1 MNKLILLL
9 LIIVIIL
16 INSIDGLKSTTIEC
30 LNDQGESVDW
40 WVIQKQPVVSSMPA
54 DTKYKLGL
62 GYLYAD
68 SKNPTWK
75 IPTNTLNDTNSLSH
89 TLNLI
94 YSNKESNDLAW
105 FMYNDQPPTDE
116 ADSEYAHSKGVVAFD
131 STQGF
136 WLIHSVPRFPHD
148 PNHEDYYFPKN
159 EVNNGQSFLCVTYK
173 ASSSFA
179 DIANKIFIN
188 RPFIYAYNLPSKINL
203 PQLSLIQQTIKG
215 EFDDSPRTDST
226 ILSSIGGNSF
236 QVFAKNAAWDKD
248 LYEDLIQST
257 LKQNMVVT
265 SWRLGSKASVMPT
278 YCSGGNFTYDSI
290 NTLTFSFDD
299 PTEGTVN
306 WKYTKDHSKYAL
318 SIHEADYY
326 ICIGDVNRMFT
337 QFKRGGG
344 SACFINKSLWQSYA
358 NFIETID
365 TNCPG
370 DTSLDL

>member
-1 MNKLILLL
+1 MNKIILFL

-16 INSIDGLKSTTIEC
+16 IKSIDGSTTIEC
-30 LNDQGESVDW
+30 LNEDGESVDW
-40 WVIQKQPVVSSMPA
+40 WVIQKQPVVSSMPE
-54 DTKYKLGL
+54 DSKYKLGL

-68 SKNPTWK
+68 SKSPTWK
-75 IPTNTLNDTNSLSH
+75 IPSNTLNDTNSLSY

-94 YSNKESNDLAW
+94 YDNKESKDMAW

-148 PNHEDYYFPKN
+148 PNHENYYFPKN
-159 EVNNGQSFLCVTYK
+159 EINNGQSFLCVTYK

-179 DIANKIFIN
+179 DIANKIYVN
-188 RPFIYAYNLPSKINL
+188 RPYIYAYNLPSNIDL

-215 EFDDSPRTDST
+215 EYDESPRTDST
-226 ILSSIGGNSF
+226 ILKSIGGNSF

-257 LKQNMVVT
+257 LKQNMAVT
-265 SWRLGSKASVMPT
+265 SWRLGAKASVMPT
-278 YCSGGNFTYDSI
+278 YCSGGNYTYDSI
-290 NTLTFSFDD
+290 NTLTFSFED

-318 SIHEADYY
+318 SIHEADNYV
-326 ICIGDVNRMFT
+326 CIGDVNRMYT

-344 SACFINKSLWQSYA
+344 SACFINKSLWQSYVDM
-358 NFIETID
+358 IQTID
-365 TNCPG
+365 ANCQG
-370 DTSLDL
+370 DSSFEL